1 MKQNYFLITFF
12 LLIFNQGYCTYYFQ
26 ISSLDPLNGGQTYE
40 LNQAAN
46 NLSFNI
52 NYLGC
57 GTSKPQVATQ
67 YTLTW
72 YVNTVNSTV
81 GGTALSSSNQTTVA
95 QYNLAD
101 IKTLTP
107 NTTQVGTY
115 YYYAIVSN
123 PSMSTCGF
131 SGSLATT
138 IQRVDV
144 TQPATHLNFDGVN
157 DYVNIN
163 NSSSLQFGT
172 NDVTLEATIK
182 LDGLQKNFSGLISK
196 ANNSGLFTGFQWV
209 VNGDQLYIE
218 FGQNA
223 VVFGSGTTHL
233 NDNLWHHVACV
244 INRTSST
251 ISFYV
256 DGKLDGTTS
265 FSSSYNITSTR
276 PLLIGTSRLTDVFFK
291 GNIDEVRIWNTARTI
306 EQLNASKNC
315 ELQGNEA
322 GLVSYYKFDQGI
334 NAENNTG
341 NTTLIDAT
349 TTGNTGT
356 LTNFALTGTTSNWLA
371 GSPVITGSIIPSSPT
386 VTTPI
391 TYNKGAT
398 ATALTATT
406 GTNGTGLLWYIVA
419 TGGSGSTTATTPS
432 TATAGSTSYWVSST
446 NANGCESARTEI
458 IVKINAA
465 ATHLNFD
472 GVNDYAEIP
481 AGINISNS
489 SFTIEFYVKRTLSNT
504 NDYVFN
510 QGYYYTNNNLHIGFR
525 DNNNFLFAFY
535 NNDLNVSD
543 VNYISDNAWHQWTCV
558 YNITTGS
565 REVYQDGILVGSQT
579 GVAPYTGNGS
589 LQIGSQGNYQHFYDG
604 SIDDIRIWNTA
615 RTAEQI
621 NATKNCELQ
630 GNEVGLVSYYKF
642 NQGIDSANNAGIT
655 TLTDATAHAN
665 NGTISNFALAGATSN
680 WLAGSP
686 IITGVTCSTLSTKS
700 FTKSNSI
707 KVFPNP
713 TRNNV
718 TIEASTMEN
727 ATIQVSDIAG
737 RTFISKNISE
747 TSNTIDL
754 SQLQQGVYIFK
765 VKTKDG
771 ESVTK
776 VVKQ

>member
-12 LLIFNQGYCTYYFQ
+12 LLIFNQGYSTYYYQ
-26 ISSLDPLNGGQTYE
+26 ISSLDPLTGGQTYQ

-52 NYLGC
+52 NYLAC
-57 GTSKPQVATQ
+57 GTSQPQVATQ

-81 GGTALSSSNQTTVA
+81 GGTALSSSTQTTVA

-144 TQPATHLNFDGVN
+144 TQPATHLNFDGIN
-157 DYVNIN
+157 DYVSLRTVNLPTGTSARTIEAMVKTSSQSGSQSIFN
-163 NSSSLQFGT
+163 YGNQAIGNSRFGLMIVGGKLYFVGEGNDYNT
-172 NDVTLEATIK
+172 NVTIG
-182 LDGLQKNFSGLISK
+182 DSK
-196 ANNSGLFTGFQWV
+196 
-209 VNGDQLYIE
+209 
-218 FGQNA
+218 
-223 VVFGSGTTHL
+223 
-233 NDNLWHHVACV
+233 WHHIAATYESSILNIYIDGALVA
-244 INRTSST
+244 TQT
-251 ISFYV
+251 
-256 DGKLDGTTS
+256 KLLNTNNNMFNIGASVNTT
-265 FSSSYNITSTR
+265 
-276 PLLIGTSRLTDVFFK
+276 PGEFFP
-291 GNIDEVRIWNTARTI
+291 GNIDEVRIWNIARTA
-306 EQLNASKNC
+306 EQISASKNC

-334 NAENNTG
+334 NAENNVG

-349 TTGNTGT
+349 TTDNTGT

-406 GTNGTGLLWYIVA
+406 GTNGTGLLWYTGK
-419 TGGSGSTTATTPS
+419 TGGASSTTAPTPS
-432 TATAGSTSYWVSST
+432 TATAGNTSYWVSST

-458 IVKINAA
+458 VVRINAA

-489 SFTIEFYVKRTLSNT
+489 SFTIEFYAKRTLSNT

-686 IITGVTCSTLSTKS
+686 IITGVTCSILSTKS

-737 RTFISKNISE
+737 RTLISKNISE

-754 SQLQQGVYIFK
+754 SQLQQGVYILK
-765 VKTKDG
+765 IKTKDG